1 MTTMKATLLSIAI
14 AALLPGPAARAAAQT
29 APPATAPAFK
39 TVEIPFSSHDG
50 HPMLGKLT
58 VPSAGGPFPVVVFV
72 QTAEAATADT
82 RIQGPKGPL
91 DFFDIYR
98 REFAAMNV
106 AFFSYEGRGARL
118 GEKPPRYVQLDRA
131 IYNTSTLDNKVQDAI
146 TAVRLVQK
154 QGGVDPSQIFLHS
167 MSEGTLLCAET
178 AARIPKEIK
187 ALVLAAVLTDMKAA
201 MKFMMTDGV
210 FEQHRGHWDANRDG
224 TITTAE
230 FDADPRGVRKLMPS
244 GIELARFDRTGD
256 GVYTVEDARMNGQT
270 LVNAVDTQNM
280 EVLGG
285 WLKAVAMVDT
295 PDGWLADHLKHSSI
309 ETFLSQLDM
318 PVGFFQ
324 GEADALTPAS
334 EVRALEQRMNA
345 AGKTKMEFHYFPR
358 LGHDLAGLQYFIRG
372 TPSDAFRAMFD
383 FVRRQTTRGAP
394 ETRGR

>member
-1 MTTMKATLLSIAI
+1 MTTMKATLLSIAL
-14 AALLPGPAARAAAQT
+14 AALLPGPAARAGAQT
-29 APPATAPAFK
+29 APPATAPVFK

-50 HPMLGKLT
+50 HAMLGKLT
-58 VPSAGGPFPVVVFV
+58 VPGAGGPFPVVVFV

-91 DFFDIYR
+91 DFVDIYR

-131 IYNTSTLDNKVQDAI
+131 VYNTSTLDNKVQDAI

-154 QGGVDPSQIFLHS
+154 QDGIDPSQIFLHS

-187 ALVLAAVLTDMKAA
+187 GLVLAAVLTDMKAA

-230 FDADPRGVRKLMPS
+230 FDADPRGIRKLMTS

-256 GVYTVEDARMNGQT
+256 GVYTVEDARLNGQP
-270 LVNAVDTQNM
+270 LVNAVDTQDLQ
-280 EVLGG
+280 VLGG

-295 PDGWLADHLKHSSI
+295 PDGWLADHLKHAST

-334 EVRALEQRMNA
+334 EVRALEQRMKA
-345 AGKTKMEFHYFPR
+345 AGKTKMEFHYFPG
-358 LGHDLAGLQYFIRG
+358 LGHDLAGLRYFVRG
-372 TPSDAFRAMFD
+372 TPSDAFSAMFD
-383 FVRRQTTRGAP
+383 FVRRHTTRAAP
-394 ETRGR
+394 ETRER